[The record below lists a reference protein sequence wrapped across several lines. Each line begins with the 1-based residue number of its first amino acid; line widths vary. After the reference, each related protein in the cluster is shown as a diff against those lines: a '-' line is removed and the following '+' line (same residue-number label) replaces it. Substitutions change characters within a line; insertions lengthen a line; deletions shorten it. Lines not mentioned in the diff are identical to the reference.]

1 MKKTFCI
8 FLSLLLLILSFSLIA
23 CGCEHENLTLIEDTA
38 TCENDGVKKYR
49 CDNCN
54 KIIENF
60 SNKTGHD
67 YSILVSDTATCTT
80 SGYKTYKCSK
90 CDETK
95 AEESSELGHNFSG
108 CMCSRC
114 NSIHPDYKEV
124 KINYTSKSFK
134 YTEQFSSLSGNYA
147 LLSVTFS
154 NENTVLDIWA
164 SGQIYYYGSL
174 RFVDF
179 YIYVYDSNNIKIASV
194 SFGYIPRSG
203 ELFSTTKTTNLIHPI
218 NEGDIC
224 YIKLNAT
231 INN

>member
-38 TCENDGVKKYR
+38 TCESDGVKKYR

-95 AEESSELGHNFSG
+95 AEETKSTQIRPQDVEWDD
-108 CMCSRC
+108 
-114 NSIHPDYKEV
+114 SI
-124 KINYTSKSFK
+124 
-134 YTEQFSSLSGNYA
+134 
-147 LLSVTFS
+147 
-154 NENTVLDIWA
+154 VLD
-164 SGQIYYYGSL
+164 
-174 RFVDF
+174 
-179 YIYVYDSNNIKIASV
+179 
-194 SFGYIPRSG
+194 
-203 ELFSTTKTTNLIHPI
+203 FSKTNVI
-218 NEGDIC
+218 
-224 YIKLNAT
+224 
-231 INN
+231 